1 MNHIIQ
7 LSTKLASTVKQDRNQ
22 VSQVFHKITIFRRM
36 WQKFGLPCNL
46 VTLISPAGTYPLSP
60 APRASQDWSP
70 ISSRLPQYFLISPVT
85 GFPSFCFRSLQP
97 SFICPLP
104 PPFFIASFCFLL
116 RRTYLCLC
124 CQEDPSPLNFSGH
137 SPPRSTV
144 ALSRVGL
151 C

>member
-7 LSTKLASTVKQDRNQ
+7 LSTKLVSTVRQDRNQ

-36 WQKFGLPCNL
+36 WQRFGLPCNL

-70 ISSRLPQYFLISPVT
+70 ISSRLPQVFLISPVT
-85 GFPSFCFRSLQP
+85 GFPSSCFRSLQRF
-97 SFICPLP
+97 FICPP
-104 PPFFIASFCFLL
+104 PSFLHRLILFFSSSFIFVPLLSRGSEPFGIFLGIL
-116 RRTYLCLC
+116 LLV
-124 CQEDPSPLNFSGH
+124 PLSP
-137 SPPRSTV
+137 
-144 ALSRVGL
+144 RVGL